1 MNLLPE
7 VFVKVI
13 ATTQAQCVNTPDFL
27 SLSVAETE
35 INMHIALI
43 CFAGAERVNY
53 MVSIK
58 VPLSFN

>member
-35 INMHIALI
+35 INMH
-43 CFAGAERVNY
+43 FAA
-53 MVSIK
+53 
-58 VPLSFN
+58 

>member
-35 INMHIALI
+35 MRMMVNSSTIDEEYAL
-43 CFAGAERVNY
+43 AYVAQKGV
-53 MVSIK
+53 
-58 VPLSFN
+58 LS

>member
-35 INMHIALI
+35 M
-43 CFAGAERVNY
+43 RM
-53 MVSIK
+53 MVSNSEIDK
-58 VPLSFN
+58 KYVLTYVVPKEVVS

>member
-7 VFVKVI
+7 VLVKVM

-35 INMHIALI
+35 MRMMVNSSTIDEEYAL
-43 CFAGAERVNY
+43 AYVAQKGV
-53 MVSIK
+53 
-58 VPLSFN
+58 LS

>member
-35 INMHIALI
+35 MRMMVNSSTIDKKYALTYVVQK
-43 CFAGAERVNY
+43 GV
-53 MVSIK
+53 
-58 VPLSFN
+58 LS